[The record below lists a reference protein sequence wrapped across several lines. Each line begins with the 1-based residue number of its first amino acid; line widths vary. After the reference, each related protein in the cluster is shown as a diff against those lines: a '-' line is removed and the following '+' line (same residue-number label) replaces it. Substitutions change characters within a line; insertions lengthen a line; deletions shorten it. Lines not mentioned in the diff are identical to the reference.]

1 LAGNVQKTAAHTIA
15 GKGVQV
21 TNVHLVAKGL
31 GVANLVRAIGV
42 LQIATVGL
50 IATFGATTANT

>member
-1 LAGNVQKTAAHTIA
+1 VQKTAAHTIA

-21 TNVHLVAKGL
+21 LCVQLVAKGL